1 MIVRCHDLGLRTNLL
16 LVTENEE
23 KNMIT
28 QEAINAEIS
37 YRLERAQAAGLAREL
52 RATRAKKRPSRLR
65 RWLTRSG
72 RSPAGRPT
80 PALP

>member
-28 QEAINAEIS
+28 QEAVNAEIE
-37 YRLERAQAAGLAREL
+37 YRLQRAQAAGLAREM
-52 RATRAKKRPSRLR
+52 RAARQKRPSRLR

-72 RSPAGRPT
+72 RSPVGRPT